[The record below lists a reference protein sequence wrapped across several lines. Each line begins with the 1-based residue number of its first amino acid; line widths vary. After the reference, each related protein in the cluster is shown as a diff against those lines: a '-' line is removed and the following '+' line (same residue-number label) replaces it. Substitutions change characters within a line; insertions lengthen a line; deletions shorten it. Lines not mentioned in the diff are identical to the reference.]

1 MRQPPPGLTLL
12 TLVLWA
18 TGCADNAPP
27 APDLAVRDAW
37 VREAGA
43 PVVGEAPV
51 NSAAYMTIE
60 NRGDAADRLLAVDA
74 DIARR
79 VELHRTVVDDRGMAI
94 MRPEEAVDVPAG
106 ETAQLRPGGLH
117 VMLLGIDSALT
128 SGDTIEMVLRF
139 EKSGRLELRA
149 PVARAG
155 DGSR

>member
-1 MRQPPPGLTLL
+1 MRQPSPGLALL
-12 TLVLWA
+12 PLVLWA
-18 TGCADNAPP
+18 TGCADDAPP

-60 NRGDAADRLLAVDA
+60 NRGDAADRLLDVDA
-74 DIARR
+74 AIARR

-94 MRPEEAVDVPAG
+94 MRPVEVVHVPAG
-106 ETAQLRPGGLH
+106 ETAELRPGGLH
-117 VMLLGIDSALT
+117 VMLLGLDSELT
-128 SGDTIEMVLRF
+128 SGDTIELVLRF
-139 EKSGRLELRA
+139 ERFGPLELRA
-149 PVARAG
+149 PVGRAG